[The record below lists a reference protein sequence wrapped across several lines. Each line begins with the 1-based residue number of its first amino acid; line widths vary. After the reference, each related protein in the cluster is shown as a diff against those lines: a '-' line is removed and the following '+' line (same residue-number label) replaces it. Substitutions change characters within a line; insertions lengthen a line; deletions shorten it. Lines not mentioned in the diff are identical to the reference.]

1 MITGLILVGI
11 EVIFVFSF
19 AYWIYTMKN
28 SNTLYITKH
37 MKVKDLIL
45 TYSKKELKIAIRDK
59 NDHYLIQVMWKSD
72 YTDKKYF
79 CKSFHQYDDV
89 EVISWKIE
97 IDGGL
102 YITI

>member
-1 MITGLILVGI
+1 MIVGLILVGI
-11 EVIFVFSF
+11 EAILVFSF

-45 TYSKKELKIAIRDK
+45 TYSQKEVKIVIKDK
-59 NDHYLIQVMWKSD
+59 NDHYLIPVMWKSD
-72 YTDKKYF
+72 YTAEKYF

-89 EVISWKIE
+89 EVISWNIE
-97 IDGGL
+97 SDEGL
-102 YITI
+102 YITV